1 MRLYYF
7 VHVSATDQGISGIP
21 RVVKSLAG
29 ELVSMAGVE
38 LVPVS
43 WSAKRETLVHTEQKL
58 LDNLA
63 LYGGPVIKASGQ
75 ALQPIETTPA
85 DWLLVPEAP
94 HLGSHD
100 RDYPSLLLDELVGF
114 ARNAGLPVAVLLHD
128 IMPLTHRMSA
138 DRRSA
143 FADMVSAADRG
154 DDGERQRLRFA
165 IYAHAVAMTDLVL
178 PVSRTSADQ
187 LGDWLIRNGHRA
199 DQLPPIVPILLPEQ
213 ALSSPRVVPHRL
225 ERHKTGPKEFLSVGT
240 VGVHKNQLA
249 AMAAFQR
256 LIDHH
261 PDLDVRF
268 NVVGLVTSEVAV
280 SASQLAKRSKG
291 RIVLHG
297 LLPDE
302 EVEALRES
310 SHASVFVSLAE
321 GYGLPVAES
330 LWRGKPCIC
339 SDDGSIAEVAAGG
352 GCLLVNPKSLDE
364 IERAFE
370 LMATDD
376 ALLEKLSQQIA
387 ARAMKSWRQYAVEV
401 VDRIVGCSEGRLERL
416 AWESRRTRGGSANER
431 SATSAVLTLSA
442 SDLKVHDAYTRRERS
457 MRKAGAIFFER
468 DKDGEIREEVLF
480 FGPYVWLP
488 AGSYAFSLDGEISGE
503 LDLAMTAES
512 GKKKLARVVVSSF
525 NEPIVVD
532 LPEAMNGFELVGH
545 RKPSLERLL
554 LRGAVVEYRTHS
566 RDADPIAEPRT
577 VNLPVAVATEAPG
590 SSVGLAGAAMNYG
603 CDDDGNPLSF
613 PYAIPADG
621 MRVHDAY
628 NVGGR
633 NILRSDSTIAFRFED
648 HGHVG
653 ENTLFFGPYLSLQ
666 PGNYTISMNGDIE
679 GHVRLR
685 LTQSFASEC
694 LLETVVESFEDPIRL
709 KLTNPAE
716 KFEIIGD
723 RVDDTRLVTLRAIEI
738 VREATDKESAVA
750 AEVQPDSDTP
760 VDWRFPTAAAEP
772 VDKPSPGAVV
782 RVDAAPDFS
791 APLILPASELRV
803 RDAYGAGPSNT
814 LRVGSMIEFDGDRH
828 RDVLEPVLFSSAP
841 VRLAPG
847 VYDVRFHGAL
857 LGSLKLRFAKGSGGS
872 LRVAVV
878 KTFDIPT
885 RVVVEQP
892 LDALEIIGMRTKSTQ
907 TMTLASIEISGAPL
921 SRADDRA
928 SRRRRVATARQ
939 SGFEGNV

>member
-1 MRLYYF
+1 M
-7 VHVSATDQGISGIP
+7 
-21 RVVKSLAG
+21 
-29 ELVSMAGVE
+29 
-38 LVPVS
+38 
-43 WSAKRETLVHTEQKL
+43 
-58 LDNLA
+58 
-63 LYGGPVIKASGQ
+63 
-75 ALQPIETTPA
+75 
-85 DWLLVPEAP
+85 
-94 HLGSHD
+94 
-100 RDYPSLLLDELVGF
+100 
-114 ARNAGLPVAVLLHD
+114 
-128 IMPLTHRMSA
+128 
-138 DRRSA
+138 
-143 FADMVSAADRG
+143 
-154 DDGERQRLRFA
+154 
-165 IYAHAVAMTDLVL
+165 
-178 PVSRTSADQ
+178 
-187 LGDWLIRNGHRA
+187 
-199 DQLPPIVPILLPEQ
+199 
-213 ALSSPRVVPHRL
+213 VPHRL

-376 ALLEKLSQQIA
+376 ALYEKLSQQIA

-416 AWESRRTRGGSANER
+416 AWESRRTSGGSANER

-503 LDLAMTAES
+503 LDLAMTAEF

-532 LPEAMNGFELVGH
+532 LPEAMSGFELVGH

-554 LRGAVVEYRTHS
+554 LRGAIVEYRTHS

-577 VNLPVAVATEAPG
+577 VNLPVAVATDAPG
-590 SSVGLAGAAMNYG
+590 SPVGLAGAAMNYG
-603 CDDDGNPLSF
+603 RDDDGNPLSF
-613 PYAIPADG
+613 PYAIPAEG

-628 NVGGR
+628 NVGER

-653 ENTLFFGPYLSLQ
+653 ENALFFGPYLSLQ

-694 LLETVVESFEDPIRL
+694 LLETIVESFERPYPPEADEPGR
-709 KLTNPAE
+709 K
-716 KFEIIGD
+716 
-723 RVDDTRLVTLRAIEI
+723 
-738 VREATDKESAVA
+738 VRDHRRPRRRYKV
-750 AEVQPDSDTP
+750 
-760 VDWRFPTAAAEP
+760 
-772 VDKPSPGAVV
+772 G
-782 RVDAAPDFS
+782 DAA
-791 APLILPASELRV
+791 
-803 RDAYGAGPSNT
+803 RD
-814 LRVGSMIEFDGDRH
+814 R
-828 RDVLEPVLFSSAP
+828 
-841 VRLAPG
+841 
-847 VYDVRFHGAL
+847 
-857 LGSLKLRFAKGSGGS
+857 
-872 LRVAVV
+872 
-878 KTFDIPT
+878 
-885 RVVVEQP
+885 
-892 LDALEIIGMRTKSTQ
+892 
-907 TMTLASIEISGAPL
+907 
-921 SRADDRA
+921 DRA
-928 SRRRRVATARQ
+928 GGDGQGIRSR
-939 SGFEGNV
+939 G